1 MEFQV
6 PPEVAAHI
14 AKLQQENELLRE
26 KVEYR
31 DEIIAALRDALQ
43 ALQTEFQLRGA
54 INAADLATLAKQGG
68 NAR

>member
-54 INAADLATLAKQGG
+54 INAADLATLSKQGG

>member
-54 INAADLATLAKQGG
+54 INAADLATLKQGG